1 MGNVIDD
8 ISNNEF
14 LRTSVIL
21 GATIGAN
28 IILPGSGAFVGLG
41 LSALL
46 QPDIDNLKINQQYNG
61 LKSNTIDNVSPRKI
75 IYGQRTVGGQV
86 FHRNTTSTVDYEDID
101 QDQVNEYLHQFIT
114 LTGHEC
120 QSVEEYFISNSPVTI
135 DVNNMVTDNK
145 FRAKITRGGM
155 DITTQIVMN
164 SDTWIVTE
172 TKVYNNARFELNN
185 GIIFVKGLDPN
196 KTFNLSGQKITIEG
210 ISELDINYTVYMIN
224 YLATNHPNLSAYYT
238 TIRDSHLNYGYISN
252 ADVNTPYE
260 FTIQSSFSS
269 DNTGSA
275 SIIVDK
281 QLLTDSVLFG
291 GKKDPFPI
299 LSGDDF
305 LIGHRLSVATPVTSS
320 VFFEEN
326 ISNTFAIRII
336 NQLGTTTQDSSY
348 DANIADA
355 YKGTDFELNT
365 TNPFCAGNCY
375 LYTTSRYHP
384 NVFSN
389 IGIPEFQAKI
399 KGKKCFDTRDSTT
412 AWTQNPVLILYDYL
426 TSEFYGL
433 GVTSAEIDI
442 TTFDAAANVCDENVT
457 ITDQTTQLR
466 YTCDLVLFMDQDH
479 RSNIKNIL
487 ATMAGSLIYTEGKY
501 KVYAGAWSTPTLT
514 INESW
519 INGGISV
526 VPKESKRNLFNTV
539 KGLYV
544 DTTSQDDY
552 NEFPSI
558 TDTDYV
564 TADNGEELMA
574 DLQFLGVTDVERA
587 QRLAKIF
594 LQRHRYSEVVT
605 MTCNYNAM
613 QLSVMDTVNFTNTI
627 LGYSAKTYRVIG
639 WAFNQ
644 NGNGIDLT
652 LRNEAAAVY
661 TWTETEATI
670 PSPATSLP
678 LPDYNTVQLPG
689 APVITEE
696 IYSTSDGAGVK
707 VRAIVIFSGSLDAF
721 INTYQIEYKLISGV
735 GYTILGRTQS
745 TRFVLADIKP
755 GLYEFR
761 VKAINSYGVSSDYSS
776 STKEI
781 IGLSEAP
788 ADMTGFSINVINNN
802 AHLSWD
808 QATDL
813 DVKIGGRI
821 LVKHT
826 IETVSPN
833 WSNSMEIIPSVS
845 GKDTSAI
852 APLITG
858 TYMIK
863 AIDSTN
869 NQCLNA
875 VSLSVTIPN
884 MTQLN
889 VVTTQSEHTAFS
901 GTKNNMA
908 VIDSTLRLTSVDL
921 WDDITDNWDDITD
934 SWDIAGGN
942 GINLTGDYEFSTYI
956 DLGKVVTSRA
966 SIAIDWSQFEEGNLW
981 DDITTNWDD
990 ITGLWDGENQSVLNL
1005 IPYIATTDDDPSG
1018 SPTWSSWN
1026 RFYIGDFNARGYKFK
1041 IEVTNAQK
1049 NFNLQVNTLSAT
1061 IDMPD
1066 IVDSGSVS
1074 TSAGGDTT
1082 ESLNAT
1088 YYSIPNVTGTIV
1100 NGASGDYIAILNETA
1115 TSFDVSVYNSSNARI
1130 VKTVV
1135 WMTKGY

>member
-1 MGNVIDD
+1 
-8 ISNNEF
+8 
-14 LRTSVIL
+14 
-21 GATIGAN
+21 
-28 IILPGSGAFVGLG
+28 
-41 LSALL
+41 
-46 QPDIDNLKINQQYNG
+46 
-61 LKSNTIDNVSPRKI
+61 
-75 IYGQRTVGGQV
+75 
-86 FHRNTTSTVDYEDID
+86 
-101 QDQVNEYLHQFIT
+101 
-114 LTGHEC
+114 
-120 QSVEEYFISNSPVTI
+120 
-135 DVNNMVTDNK
+135 
-145 FRAKITRGGM
+145 
-155 DITTQIVMN
+155 
-164 SDTWIVTE
+164 
-172 TKVYNNARFELNN
+172 
-185 GIIFVKGLDPN
+185 
-196 KTFNLSGQKITIEG
+196 
-210 ISELDINYTVYMIN
+210 
-224 YLATNHPNLSAYYT
+224 
-238 TIRDSHLNYGYISN
+238 
-252 ADVNTPYE
+252 
-260 FTIQSSFSS
+260 
-269 DNTGSA
+269 
-275 SIIVDK
+275 
-281 QLLTDSVLFG
+281 
-291 GKKDPFPI
+291 
-299 LSGDDF
+299 
-305 LIGHRLSVATPVTSS
+305 
-320 VFFEEN
+320 
-326 ISNTFAIRII
+326 
-336 NQLGTTTQDSSY
+336 
-348 DANIADA
+348 
-355 YKGTDFELNT
+355 
-365 TNPFCAGNCY
+365 
-375 LYTTSRYHP
+375 
-384 NVFSN
+384 
-389 IGIPEFQAKI
+389 
-399 KGKKCFDTRDSTT
+399 
-412 AWTQNPVLILYDYL
+412 
-426 TSEFYGL
+426 
-433 GVTSAEIDI
+433 
-442 TTFDAAANVCDENVT
+442 
-457 ITDQTTQLR
+457 
-466 YTCDLVLFMDQDH
+466 
-479 RSNIKNIL
+479 
-487 ATMAGSLIYTEGKY
+487 MA
-501 KVYAGAWSTPTLT
+501 
-514 INESW
+514 
-519 INGGISV
+519 
-526 VPKESKRNLFNTV
+526 
-539 KGLYV
+539 
-544 DTTSQDDY
+544 
-552 NEFPSI
+552 
-558 TDTDYV
+558 
-564 TADNGEELMA
+564 
-574 DLQFLGVTDVERA
+574 
-587 QRLAKIF
+587 
-594 LQRHRYSEVVT
+594 
-605 MTCNYNAM
+605 
-613 QLSVMDTVNFTNTI
+613 TVNFTNTI

-639 WAFNQ
+639 WSFNQ

-652 LRNEAAAVY
+652 LRHETSAVY

-678 LPDYNTVQLPG
+678 LPDYNSVSLPG
-689 APVITEE
+689 GPVVTEE

-707 VRAIVIFSGSLDAF
+707 VKAIINFKGAADAF
-721 INTYQIEYKLISGV
+721 IETYQIEYKLISGV

-755 GLYEFR
+755 GLYAFR

-833 WSNSMEIIPSVS
+833 WSNSMDIIPAVS

-990 ITGLWDGENQSVLNL
+990 ITGLWDGESQSSINL
-1005 IPYIATTDDDPSG
+1005 IPYIATTDDDPSA

-1026 RFYIGDFNARGYKFK
+1026 RFYIGDFNARAYKFK

-1082 ESLNAT
+1082 ESLNVT

-1130 VKTVV
+1130 IKTVV